1 MNLLFIKV
9 LYIILL
15 FVVFF
20 SLFGMKSLS
29 QFLDGKYNLVTE
41 MLETDGDDVPAP
53 SFTVLK
59 YKNTINSTEYFRDQ
73 VYKFIISY
81 FLQS

>member
-41 MLETDGDDVPAP
+41 MLDTDGDDVPAP

-59 YKNTINSTEYFRDQ
+59 YKNTIDSTDYFRDQ
-73 VYKFIISY
+73 VSLYNFIS
-81 FLQS
+81 

>member
-41 MLETDGDDVPAP
+41 MLDTDGDDVPAP

-59 YKNTINSTEYFRDQ
+59 YKNTINSTDYFRDQ
-73 VYKFIISY
+73 VSLYNFIS
-81 FLQS
+81 

>member
-1 MNLLFIKV
+1 MNLLFLKV

-41 MLETDGDDVPAP
+41 MLDTDGDDVPAP

-59 YKNTINSTEYFRDQ
+59 YKNTINSTDYFRDQ
-73 VYKFIISY
+73 VSLYNFIS
-81 FLQS
+81 

>member
-41 MLETDGDDVPAP
+41 MLDTDGDDVPAP

-59 YKNTINSTEYFRDQ
+59 YKNTIDSTDYFRDQ
-73 VYKFIISY
+73 VYLYNFIS
-81 FLQS
+81 

>member
-41 MLETDGDDVPAP
+41 MLDTDGDDVPAP

-59 YKNTINSTEYFRDQ
+59 YKNTINSTDYFRDQ
-73 VYKFIISY
+73 VSP
-81 FLQS
+81 L